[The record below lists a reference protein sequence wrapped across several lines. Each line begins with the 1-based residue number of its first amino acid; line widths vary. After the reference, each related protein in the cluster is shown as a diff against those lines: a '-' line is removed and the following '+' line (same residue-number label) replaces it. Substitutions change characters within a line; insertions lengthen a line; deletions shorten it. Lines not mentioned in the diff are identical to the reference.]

1 MEQKR
6 GRGKERGNKKGR
18 GNKNF
23 KKGGKLDQGVGA
35 LKREGGGGGWNP
47 LTNYGVKTSIKK
59 AVVEKKA
66 LRRNNIFT
74 KSNIE
79 NDQSGGKLLVL
90 PLCFI

>member
-35 LKREGGGGGWNP
+35 LKREGGGGEGGGAGTP
-47 LTNYGVKTSIKK
+47 LQTMV
-59 AVVEKKA
+59 
-66 LRRNNIFT
+66 
-74 KSNIE
+74 
-79 NDQSGGKLLVL
+79 
-90 PLCFI
+90 

>member
-35 LKREGGGGGWNP
+35 LKREGGGGLEPPYKLWCENK
-47 LTNYGVKTSIKK
+47 YKK
-59 AVVEKKA
+59 SCSGEESPEKK
-66 LRRNNIFT
+66 
-74 KSNIE
+74 
-79 NDQSGGKLLVL
+79 
-90 PLCFI
+90 